1 MVGSKQNLPNLIE
14 EKCQSF
20 HTSTVRSTKDFQ
32 LFRFQRRF
40 GKKTPVTIT
49 GDFLVVRPSQE
60 YVYLIVLVSEPDI
73 WKLGVLPLIES
84 LYPRAVQPFLTQ
96 PEIHE
101 LLKKVQVAL
110 APKSQRLRVLELST
124 KKRLVERARKRFE
137 SERKWTDA
145 DLELVFRE
153 AREQNAWFRSVTFDL
168 VREHDGRIVSTGVRA
183 KLSKDGSFMCDGD
196 FELFSRALVDDL
208 LLFSSERLK
217 FFSSRDRLSTPDH
230 APRPLQITYE
240 RDVFKTSNE
249 TKRLVDG
256 MHRFKHGTC
265 TVLHANPYVHLS
277 IVDNLDFSSADLW
290 VLSQNEILLV
300 PQMRASHA
308 ALKRIVNHI
317 FEYFREGKI
326 SEFQEQN

>member
-1 MVGSKQNLPNLIE
+1 MRKKRLPLFEQTRKTVFDRLHSWPDLIERLANIRLKQQEAIHVAVVGSKQNLPNLIE

-110 APKSQRLRVLELST
+110 APKSQRL
-124 KKRLVERARKRFE
+124 
-137 SERKWTDA
+137 
-145 DLELVFRE
+145 
-153 AREQNAWFRSVTFDL
+153 
-168 VREHDGRIVSTGVRA
+168 
-183 KLSKDGSFMCDGD
+183 
-196 FELFSRALVDDL
+196 
-208 LLFSSERLK
+208 
-217 FFSSRDRLSTPDH
+217 
-230 APRPLQITYE
+230 
-240 RDVFKTSNE
+240 
-249 TKRLVDG
+249 
-256 MHRFKHGTC
+256 
-265 TVLHANPYVHLS
+265 
-277 IVDNLDFSSADLW
+277 
-290 VLSQNEILLV
+290 
-300 PQMRASHA
+300 
-308 ALKRIVNHI
+308 
-317 FEYFREGKI
+317 
-326 SEFQEQN
+326 